1 MHGIGKPARTRRLS
15 LFVALMSGAALVSNA
30 ARADEAPPSISANP
44 QFGELAPLKKGLADK
59 GITLQ
64 ATYIGESLADI
75 SGGMRQGAIYE
86 GRLELMLEADMA
98 KIANWQG
105 ATLHADGYWIQGTG
119 LTRCYVGSLEP
130 VSYIEALP
138 TVRLYELWWE
148 QKLLDNK
155 LALRAGLL
163 GADSDFVSSKYAQLF
178 VNATTGW
185 PVIFGSDMPSG
196 GPAYP
201 FSAMGLRAH
210 VDATDNFAL
219 VAAIYDGN
227 PAGPG
232 PGDPQRRNPYG
243 LAFRM
248 SDPALMMQE
257 AQFKYF
263 QDKDS
268 PGLPGTI
275 KLGAWE
281 YFGDVANY
289 NFDPMGVQYNLT
301 GLQPVSLLGDHG
313 FYAMIDQL
321 LMKAPDD
328 PTKGIGVFARVF
340 GAPAD
345 RNLIDFYF
353 DAGINVSGLV
363 PGRSDDVFGFSVA
376 YTKISTSVVN
386 AAYNANLSVAPYR
399 EALLELTYQA
409 QIMTGWTV
417 QPVAQYIIEPDA
429 GLGGTKL
436 PNAAVVGL
444 RTTIAY

>member
-1 MHGIGKPARTRRLS
+1 MFRRGRSAWMRQPPLFAVLASAAVVLS
-15 LFVALMSGAALVSNA
+15 GV
-30 ARADEAPPSISANP
+30 ARADDAPPSISANP
-44 QFGELAPLKKGLADK
+44 QFSELAPLKKGLADK

-75 SGGMRQGAIYE
+75 SGGARQGAIYD

-98 KIANWQG
+98 KIAGWQG
-105 ATLHADGYWIQGTG
+105 ATLHADGFWIQGTG
-119 LTRCYVGSLEP
+119 LTRYYVGSLEA

-148 QKLLDNK
+148 QKLADNK

-163 GADSDFVSSKYAQLF
+163 GADSDFVASKYAQLF

-185 PVIFGSDMPSG
+185 PEIFSSDMPSS

-201 FSAMGLRAH
+201 FSAMGFRARF
-210 VDATDNFAL
+210 DATDNFAL
-219 VAAIYDGN
+219 VAAIYDGD

-232 PGDPQRRNPYG
+232 AGDPQRRNPYG

-248 SDPALMMQE
+248 SDPPLMMQE

-263 QDKDS
+263 QDKNS
-268 PGLPGTI
+268 AGLPGTI

-281 YFGDVANY
+281 YFGDVADY

-301 GLQPVSLLGDHG
+301 GLQPVGLLGDHG

-340 GAPAD
+340 GAPSD
-345 RNLIDFYF
+345 RNLIEFYC
-353 DAGINVSGLV
+353 DAGVNVSGLV

-376 YTKISTSVVN
+376 YTKISSSVVD
-386 AAYNANLSVAPYR
+386 AAYAANLSVTPYR

-409 QIMTGWTV
+409 QIMTGWTL
-417 QPVAQYIIEPDA
+417 QPVAQYVIEPGA

-436 PNAAVVGL
+436 PNAVVVGL